1 MHEKKRK
8 NTYNYIPRD
17 ISEETRTVLMTGA
30 PGPPRSSLVAP
41 FVGLV
46 TVGEDTAELDSLMA
60 RRVIGSLLRPGG
72 DSNR

>member
-46 TVGEDTAELDSLMA
+46 DSGRGHCRTRFTDGKEGDRIPTEA
-60 RRVIGSLLRPGG
+60 RW
-72 DSNR
+72 